1 MTRNNALEWVYFYS
15 CKFTLV
21 LHTYMKQIWATWL
34 GAMKSTLLLLG
45 NDLSSFSFLMKMTDM
60 AGIIHIAQ
68 RLTCAIFLRKYKHY
82 AISFI
87 WYWILLYDKK
97 NDIKENHFAEASDHF
112 ADVKYHFTAKIEKNL
127 FCIEIF
133 LPEKIEKSLFSINI
147 FLPSQKKIELKGCIY
162 HSAINAI
169 ANPFV
174 YGRLKIQSSIQGLV
188 EHLRWSFLQ
197 KYLMKKSL

>member
-97 NDIKENHFAEASDHF
+97 NDNKENHFAEASDHF
-112 ADVKYHFTAKIEKNL
+112 ADVKHDFTAKIEKNL

-133 LPEKIEKSLFSINI
+133 LPEKIEKSLFNI
-147 FLPSQKKIELKGCIY
+147 FLPSQKRFELQ
-162 HSAINAI
+162 
-169 ANPFV
+169 
-174 YGRLKIQSSIQGLV
+174 RLYI
-188 EHLRWSFLQ
+188 
-197 KYLMKKSL
+197 SLCH